1 MDYTYINQQQFSA
14 DARQA
19 VQAGSDCGC
28 GGPRT
33 IMPPPPPGGQGPGG
47 PGMFPPGPGPFPPGP
62 GPFPPGPGPFPPGP
76 GPFPPGPGPFPP
88 GPGPF
93 PPGPGPFP
101 PGPGPFPPGPGPFP
115 PGPGPFPPGPGPFP
129 PPRPPFPFPFPI
141 PFPIPFPF
149 PPGPQ
154 ASVTVVIN
162 GGRAFPY
169 VTQAYR
175 VRFRPGLTIYQ
186 ALAETGVVRFNFN
199 GQIIS
204 VSGIPIGGNISYQLQ
219 LNGRVIPASLLNF
232 PLQRND
238 SVALQLFYN
247 PFPREDGDEFAD
259 ETYTFDPASE
269 D

>member
-1 MDYTYINQQQFSA
+1 MNDTYGYTNGQVQIYIPPSPSS
-14 DARQA
+14 R
-19 VQAGSDCGC
+19 AGQDCGC
-28 GGPRT
+28 GGPR
-33 IMPPPPPGGQGPGG
+33 MLMPGG
-47 PGMFPPGPGPFPPGP
+47 PGLFPPGPGPGPFPPGP

-129 PPRPPFPFPFPI
+129 PFPFPI
-141 PFPIPFPF
+141 PLPIPIPF

-154 ASVTVVIN
+154 GTVTVVIN
-162 GGRAFPY
+162 GGRAFPN

-175 VRFRPGLTIYQ
+175 VIHRIGMTIYQ
-186 ALAETGVVRFNFN
+186 ALLETGVVRFGFN
-199 GQIIS
+199 GQITSI
-204 VSGIPIGGNISYQLQ
+204 SGIPIGGNISYLLR
-219 LNGRVIPASLLNF
+219 LNGRVIPSTLLSF

-238 SVALQLFYN
+238 AVALELIYSPSGRQSD
-247 PFPREDGDEFAD
+247 EDLAD
-259 ETYTFDPASE
+259 ISDVTQQS
-269 D
+269 